1 MKRFRESSRR
11 FDFANIGM
19 SVGGST
25 ALLPLFY
32 FGEGK
37 KMRLRKIVILL
48 ALAAMLLCLLS
59 ACGQSQNGISYRP
72 ENEDH
77 YTAVH
82 NIPTL
87 SSTIYALRALNSDFC
102 FVTYEQIAKN
112 TSYPTRL
119 IAIDPKSG
127 EIVRYQSLYE
137 KLKKHASDRKQDC
150 TAIIGA
156 AAGSN
161 GNVSAA
167 VCFSNIY
174 SGDPFGYLISL
185 DSGGNVL
192 WELGIG
198 GICSYYDLQSLLR
211 TDDGWTYLLSGSGEL
226 MVVDAEGNLAYT
238 NEGGFHHMTRLLDGR
253 IVLFQQ
259 SMAGDVW
266 TVLQPDLEA
275 GKMQTLCTLPC
286 LQEGDPRNGGFY
298 TGNSEYDLF
307 CTTDLSLYG
316 IKLGTEDKSGTATQ
330 ILSWINCD
338 VDGTGIL
345 AFAALEDKS
354 FSVLTYSDDMGADLA
369 FLEWSEVDPNAEKTT
384 LTLACRQLPEA
395 LSRAIQKFN
404 RQSADCRVVVRDY
417 TTMAAS
423 GIDRLTTDLNAGN
436 MPDLFCM
443 EGVDEQTLVNKGY
456 LEDLW
461 PYIDNDEQLD
471 REALVQPAFDAMSV
485 DGKLY
490 TVTRG
495 FTLESTLGLK
505 ALVGD
510 EPGWSF
516 AEFDQLVKNTP
527 DLESYGNIYFD
538 RSYALDQFL
547 ELYTGN
553 YINWEAEEA
562 YFDSPEFIEAMEYLM
577 LYPEEVNRRRGD
589 APNYWMPEGKE
600 LFTRYELRR
609 LWEYESAKISRV
621 GHSDI
626 AVWKGY
632 PGLGGNG
639 SAIHPQ
645 LQSAMAST
653 GEHKE
658 AAWSFLRTMLLP
670 ENQDF
675 YRDDNS
681 HSASDG
687 FPTNKAVFDEMV
699 QNYIEPWSNENYTR
713 GAINNYGEKITIDP
727 WTQEDIDAFYALIEG
742 ATVVVRPQE
751 TIAAI
756 LRDEINRFFAGQQ
769 DAQTAAKAIQN
780 RVQLCLDEQK

>member
-1 MKRFRESSRR
+1 MKKR
-11 FDFANIGM
+11 
-19 SVGGST
+19 
-25 ALLPLFY
+25 
-32 FGEGK
+32 
-37 KMRLRKIVILL
+37 ILL
-48 ALAAMLLCLLS
+48 LISALFLCAFS
-59 ACGQSQNGISYRP
+59 ACGTANTNQSYIP
-72 ENEDH
+72 EGENH
-77 YTAVH
+77 YSAVH
-82 NIPTL
+82 SIPRYSKAL
-87 SSTIYALRALNSDFC
+87 EYAETSAENVLYITHEATGANSVLFGT
-102 FVTYEQIAKN
+102 V
-112 TSYPTRL
+112 STRL
-119 IAIDPKSG
+119 VGVDIKSG
-127 EIVRYQSLYE
+127 EVLRYQSFYTRLSEYASE
-137 KLKKHASDRKQDC
+137 RKLKAR
-150 TAIIGA
+150 AFYGVA
-156 AAGSN
+156 ADSS
-161 GNVSAA
+161 GNVSVVA
-167 VCFSNIY
+167 CFSNPMDGFPICCM
-174 SGDPFGYLISL
+174 LSL
-185 DSGGNVL
+185 DINGNVL
-192 WELGIG
+192 WEMSMSDDIQ
-198 GICSYYDLQSLLR
+198 YYQVQDMLR
-211 TDDGWTYLLSGSGEL
+211 TDAGWTYLLSGSGEL
-226 MVVDAEGNLAYT
+226 MVVDVEGNLAYT

-316 IKLGTEDKSGTATQ
+316 IKLGTEDKPGTATQ

-338 VDGTGIL
+338 VDGTGIM
-345 AFAALEDKS
+345 AFAALEDKN

-369 FLEWSEVDPNAEKTT
+369 FLEWNEVDPNAEKTT
-384 LTLACRQLPEA
+384 LTIACRQLPEA

-417 TTMAAS
+417 TTVAAS

-461 PYIDNDEQLD
+461 PYIDADEQLG
-471 REALVQPAFDAMSV
+471 REALVQPVFNAMSV

-490 TVTRG
+490 AVTRG

-516 AEFDQLVKNTP
+516 SEFAQLVKDNP
-527 DLESYGNIYFD
+527 GLESLGNIYYD
-538 RSYALDQFL
+538 RDYALEEFL

-553 YINWEAEEA
+553 YINWEAGTA
-562 YFDSPEFIEAMEYLM
+562 SFDSPEFIEAMEYLM
-577 LYPEEVNRRRGD
+577 LYPEEINRKRGD
-589 APNYWMPEGKE
+589 APHYWMPEGKE
-600 LFTRYELRR
+600 LFTCYELRG
-609 LWEYESAKISRV
+609 LSEYESTKISRV

-645 LQSAMAST
+645 LQLAMAST

-658 AAWSFLRTMLLP
+658 AAWSFLRTVLLP

-675 YRDDNS
+675 DHLGDEYTVNS
-681 HSASDG
+681 M
-687 FPTNKAVFDEMV
+687 PTNKAVFDEMV
-699 QNYIEPWSNENYTR
+699 QDYVKGWADPNYKYHVTN
-713 GAINNYGEKITIDP
+713 AYGDSILVDP